1 MVVDD
6 DPTVGPWVRAALE
19 PVGYAVL
26 HTIDPLEAIRV
37 GKKRPHDID
46 LLLVDVVMP
55 LMDGRKLARRMRSLC
70 PRIGDMGSPISM
82 RPVGHL
88 SRNLSA
94 WNNSRNRSPLRYER
108 KHLRPWPATAR
119 GSRPVLMFCRDA
131 KAQSFSARHSGCGSW
146 VRGFWPVIG
155 IRNAG
160 DLWRQCQEI
169 QSRVLAP
176 DRDIHRC
183 RGNQTRLLAPIRK

>member
-1 MVVDD
+1 
-6 DPTVGPWVRAALE
+6 
-19 PVGYAVL
+19 
-26 HTIDPLEAIRV
+26 
-37 GKKRPHDID
+37 
-46 LLLVDVVMP
+46 
-55 LMDGRKLARRMRSLC
+55 MRSLC
-70 PRIGDMGSPISM
+70 PRIRDMGSPISM

-160 DLWRQCQEI
+160 DLWRQCQGI
-169 QSRVLAP
+169 QSRVLVP
-176 DRDIHRC
+176 DRDIHGC
-183 RGNQTRLLAPIRK
+183 RGNQTRLLVSPLCRAARSCCFAGSFPPRGSNRTPSPVAEPLRFTLVGGVRAA